1 MFGERTWATCRQCSW
16 VACVAARRG
25 IFQSSRGYRL
35 GLLARTLRRMRHAAL
50 FLVLASSSACG
61 SDPPAGGSLGSAG
74 SSAQG
79 GATSSAGS
87 ANNSAGKEGEALHGS
102 VVVTLQQPA
111 DGDGYTTAIGRFFD
125 DAQPKIL
132 ALESRNE
139 QNGCTLFVPRSPFC
153 SEPCTPA
160 VCSAND
166 VCTKYPEARA
176 VGTLTLKGIGSPLEL
191 TPSSSMI
198 VYQSPSLPFPPCEP
212 GAPVTASATNVS
224 LSAECIAPLEL
235 EGPDPI
241 SIVENA
247 PLRLSWVPAADAAR
261 SRIQVKLDVSHH
273 GGSKGEIDCDVPD
286 TGELE
291 IPASLVTALL
301 GLGLAGFPTININR
315 VSVGLD
321 AANSNLSLVLA
332 SDVTRAV
339 DTGVV
344 SCLDNQA
351 CSGTQTCQKSGI
363 CG

>member
-1 MFGERTWATCRQCSW
+1 M
-16 VACVAARRG
+16 
-25 IFQSSRGYRL
+25 
-35 GLLARTLRRMRHAAL
+35 RMRHVTL

-61 SDPPAGGSLGSAG
+61 SDPPAGDSLGSAG
-74 SSAQG
+74 AG
-79 GATSSAGS
+79 AHAGATGSAG
-87 ANNSAGKEGEALHGS
+87 ANNSAGQQGGALYGS

-111 DGDGYTTAIGRFFD
+111 DDDGYTTAIGRFFD

-132 ALESRNE
+132 ALDPRSE
-139 QNGCTLFVPRSPFC
+139 QNGCTLFVPRPPFC
-153 SEPCTPA
+153 SEPCAPA
-160 VCSAND
+160 VCTAND
-166 VCTKYPEARA
+166 VCTKYPQARA
-176 VGTLTLKGIGSPLEL
+176 VGTLTLKGIGTPLEL

-212 GAPVTASATNVS
+212 GAPVTASASNVS

-235 EGPDPI
+235 KGPDPI
-241 SIVENA
+241 PIVENA
-247 PLRLSWVPAADAAR
+247 PLRLSWVPAFAAAS

-291 IPASLVTALL
+291 IPSSLVTALL

-315 VSVGLD
+315 VAVGVD
-321 AANSNLSLVLA
+321 AANPNLSLVLA

-344 SCLDNQA
+344 SCLDNDA
-351 CSGTQTCQKSGI
+351 CTGDQTCQKNGI